1 MRIKVLIFTYTYSKI
16 KLIKHYLKGALK
28 MKSLEINFYNNYM
41 MAGIEELLKKSPLIN
56 EPKEISINV
65 MDKKNKFLFDAASQL
80 TLIPYFHKTLTS
92 ALKEYLPL
100 FKQIEEFRIKN
111 GYSRA
116 DIIEAI
122 NDISGEDLIFDD
134 EHEGQYGLNA
144 F

>member
-1 MRIKVLIFTYTYSKI
+1 
-16 KLIKHYLKGALK
+16 